1 MIAKTWS
8 GILTE
13 IGVESFARRIKRK
26 LTVSLEHIIL
36 AIILVHLYIPMYIEN
51 IPKSSSSLSLVWPA
65 VATGRLQYL
74 GMYILHPPSASIA
87 HKNSKK

>member
-51 IPKSSSSLSLVWPA
+51 IPKSSPLCLLSGLP
-65 VATGRLQYL
+65 LQQA
-74 GMYILHPPSASIA
+74 GCNI
-87 HKNSKK
+87 

>member
-1 MIAKTWS
+1 MEWDPH
-8 GILTE
+8 GD
-13 IGVESFARRIKRK
+13 RRRVFRTPDQKK

-51 IPKSSSSLSLVWPA
+51 IPKSSPLCLLSGLP
-65 VATGRLQYL
+65 LQQAGCNISR